1 MIEGPSSGTTIATLM
16 IALAL
21 NRPVPTNLIMTGK
34 INLDGRVSSVGEVE
48 EKLEAAKNAGYK
60 HIILPLDN
68 LAQWES
74 AKDDVKEKLK
84 VNFVSKFEEIYNIVF
99 NSLQ

>member
-34 INLDGRVSSVGEVE
+34 INLDGRVSSVGGVE

-60 HIILPLDN
+60 HMILPNDN

-84 VNFVSKFEEIYNIVF
+84 VDFVSKFEEIYNIVF
-99 NSLQ
+99 KSLQ

>member
-48 EKLEAAKNAGYK
+48 EKLKAAKDAGYK
-60 HIILPLDN
+60 HIILPIDN
-68 LAQWES
+68 KAQWES
-74 AKDDVKEKLK
+74 ANVKEKLT
-84 VNFVSKFEEIYNIVF
+84 VV
-99 NSLQ
+99 